1 MLLDKRK
8 TKKKKALYES
18 KVSSEDTVQSFRS
31 WVRKLEQTANSLSSR
46 LSAVEKRLS
55 LKKFNDSSG
64 LISGNIMKSSIEKIF
79 ENINEKKE
87 DKALEELSKLLD
99 KEFSIMREE
108 LTSQQ
113 IEIATL
119 KEKMDGINSSLE
131 IITAAANK
139 EDVYNSKLL
148 DEFQLRLEKI
158 ERKNPPVMKLGDM
171 EIPIEITG
179 VMGGIIAFI
188 MAVIVAADQSEI
200 IISPLFLLL
209 IGFILI
215 GSALFKTF
223 NIGSWFVKF
232 FKKPSKIDD
241 RS

>member
-1 MLLDKRK
+1 MLADKRK
-8 TKKKKALYES
+8 TKKKKGLHGN

-64 LISGNIMKSSIEKIF
+64 LISGNILEGSVRNIF
-79 ENINEKKE
+79 NNIKEKKE
-87 DKALEELSKLLD
+87 GKTLEELSKLLD
-99 KEFSIMREE
+99 KEFSIMQEE
-108 LTSQQ
+108 LMSQQ

-119 KEKMDGINSSLE
+119 KEKIDGISSSLE
-131 IITAAANK
+131 VITAAANK

-148 DEFQLRLEKI
+148 DELQLKLEKI
-158 ERKNPPVMKLGDM
+158 ERKKPPVMKLGDM

-179 VMGGIIAFI
+179 IMGGIIAFI
-188 MAVIVAADQSEI
+188 MAVIVAVDQSEI

-223 NIGSWFVKF
+223 NIGAWFVKF